1 MKYNEEIVQS
11 VSGEYDEEK
20 IYGIDRRYLLKINLN
35 KEHSNKEH
43 SNKSIL
49 FIMMNPAGANDEQS
63 DSTIQKAINYVFTNK
78 CSNQLLNECN
88 TINIVNA
95 YVVYTK
101 NPEEVT
107 NIINQYGED
116 YACGNEDKNRR
127 NDKIIKE
134 QIEKNHVIIFSC
146 GKGDIKNYES
156 RIEHLKKIL
165 KDSKKT
171 IYSVGELTKD
181 GFPRHMSRV
190 AYKFDLKEMQV

>member
-1 MKYNEEIVQS
+1 MKYNEEIVKS

-95 YVVYTK
+95 YVVYRK

-107 NIINQYGED
+107 NMINQYGED

-134 QIEKNHVIIFSC
+134 QIEKNDVIIFAC

-165 KDSKKT
+165 KNSKKT
-171 IYSVGELTKD
+171 IYSVGKLTKD
-181 GFPRHMSRV
+181 GFPRHMSRID
-190 AYKFDLKEMQV
+190 YKFDLKEMQV